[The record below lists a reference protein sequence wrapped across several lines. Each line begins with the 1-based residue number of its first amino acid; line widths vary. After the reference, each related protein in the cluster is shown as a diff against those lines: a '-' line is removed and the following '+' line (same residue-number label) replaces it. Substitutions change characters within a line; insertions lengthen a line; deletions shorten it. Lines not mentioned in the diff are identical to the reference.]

1 MPETEYDKLAWEW
14 RQTVMNR
21 LDDLGEKM
29 DRTRQDVMQMT
40 ISAVKVAEIEELW
53 KRIRELEE
61 KIGQRVRTLEDF
73 KTKAVQTI
81 LVVQVAGFIGLT
93 LIGHFWK

>member
-1 MPETEYDKLAWEW
+1 MPESEYDKLAWEW
-14 RQTVMNR
+14 RQSVMGR

-40 ISAVKVAEIEELW
+40 VTAVKAIEVEAMW

-61 KIGQRVRTLEDF
+61 ALGQRIRVLEDF

-81 LVVQVAGFIGLT
+81 LIVQVAGFISLT

>member
-14 RQTVMNR
+14 RQTVMSR

-40 ISAVKVAEIEELW
+40 VTSVKAIEVEAMW
-53 KRIRELEE
+53 KRIREIEE
-61 KIGQRVRTLEDF
+61 ILGQRIRALEDF
-73 KTKAVQTI
+73 KTRAVQTI